1 MSDTD
6 KKVECDTH
14 GTAVAT
20 FVCQHLVGGEKLG
33 FNLGYDPE
41 QPDDLYP
48 DAWCDECESVLE
60 AEGEWN
66 EKSEEFAGIK
76 LLCAHCYEDTR
87 NKNWLQNDEVFHDL
101 ISSNFR
107 YLEERQK
114 EFLEKYKVND
124 HERWDWYQDT
134 GKLVFT
140 HRGVKQVE
148 ADVHFSGT
156 FSKNSNTWMWAWAND
171 SLEETVKSSS
181 RKVRA
186 IGEELGL
193 LKLVAAHWDATEV
206 DGWEM
211 TAVLAKVMNAIGAYR
226 TPSDTGYTY
235 MVVTKAK
242 WVNKNKIL
250 QLFS

>member
-1 MSDTD
+1 MSDSD

-14 GTAVAT
+14 GTMDAT
-20 FVCQHLVGGEKLG
+20 FVCQHLIGGEKIG
-33 FNLGYDPE
+33 FNLGHDPE
-41 QPDDLYP
+41 NPDDLYP

-60 AEGEWN
+60 TEGEWN
-66 EKSEEFAGIK
+66 DKSEKFSGIK
-76 LLCAHCYEDTR
+76 LLCSQCYEDTR
-87 NKNWLQNDEVFHDL
+87 ERNWLQDDQVFHEL
-101 ISSNFR
+101 ISSDFR
-107 YLEERQK
+107 YLEKIQK

-140 HRGVKQVE
+140 HNGVKQVE

-171 SLEETVKSSS
+171 SLAETVKSSS
-181 RKVRA
+181 RKVREK
-186 IGEELGL
+186 GEALGL
-193 LKLVAAHWDATEV
+193 LQLVAAHWEAEEV

-211 TAVLAKVMNAIGAYR
+211 TAVLAKAMNAIGAYR

-242 WVNKNKIL
+242 WVKE
-250 QLFS
+250 